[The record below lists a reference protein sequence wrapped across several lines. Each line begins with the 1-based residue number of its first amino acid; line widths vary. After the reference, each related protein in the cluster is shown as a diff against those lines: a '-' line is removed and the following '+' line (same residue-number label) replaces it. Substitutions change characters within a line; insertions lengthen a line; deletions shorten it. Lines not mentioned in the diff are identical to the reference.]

1 MGEANDGI
9 PPDLLTQGVGNSC
22 HDLLVS
28 LVNSVKVQS
37 VQIQHHIHLFVFQ
50 KLRNALKGLQGIGKL
65 HQEEPDLK
73 LRVVQSA
80 ERSMTALAKLLKTAS
95 CAGNAV
101 SMAQRWVQDN
111 RRLVSERQQLP
122 RLQAAGVAAMTTR
135 CLTAVLTASL
145 SSRPGVSMTD
155 ISKPAAVR

>member
-9 PPDLLTQGVGNSC
+9 PPNLLTQGVGNSC

-65 HQEEPDLK
+65 HQEEPDL
-73 LRVVQSA
+73 
-80 ERSMTALAKLLKTAS
+80 
-95 CAGNAV
+95 
-101 SMAQRWVQDN
+101 
-111 RRLVSERQQLP
+111 
-122 RLQAAGVAAMTTR
+122 
-135 CLTAVLTASL
+135 
-145 SSRPGVSMTD
+145 
-155 ISKPAAVR
+155 